1 MKKYLLSVFALFISG
16 FTLAANNTVKSTELA
31 SLLAPYDEWYFDFV
45 TPKALPAVVTYAEL
59 LDTDGILYRFR
70 TLDGVNTS
78 DASVGRWAKKGLGGG
93 IPAFNKAKNPPQ
105 FIRFCWDSVIDKK
118 VYETRI
124 TFSSDVWKL
133 MLTPYFAPYNEAE
146 SAYHNGAKGEQRYH
160 QFMVIGLAPEG
171 KVRVWLQNSR
181 KPNIELTDI
190 QVETVS
196 GNKLDMC
203 KNITDFSRGY
213 KYSKGTEDFIK
224 GKKYPYGEW

>member
-1 MKKYLLSVFALFISG
+1 MKKYLLSVVALFISG
-16 FTLAANNTVKSTELA
+16 FTLAANNTEKSTELS

-78 DASVGRWAKKGLGGG
+78 DASVGQWAKKGLGGG

-124 TFSSDVWKL
+124 TFSSAVWTL
-133 MLTPYFAPYNEAE
+133 MLTPYFAPYDEVE
-146 SAYHNGAKGEQRYH
+146 SAYHNDAKGEQRYH
-160 QFMVIGLAPEG
+160 RFMVIGLAPEG
-171 KVRVWLQNSR
+171 KVRIWLQNSR

-190 QVETVS
+190 LVETVY
-196 GNKLDMC
+196 GDKLDMC
-203 KNITDFSRGY
+203 KKITSSDFSYGY
-213 KYSKGTEDFIK
+213 DEDIIEFIK

>member
-1 MKKYLLSVFALFISG
+1 MNKTFILLAALFVSG
-16 FTLAANNTVKSTELA
+16 CAFANDKADKSTELS

-59 LDTDGILYRFR
+59 LDTNGILYRFR

-78 DASVGRWAKKGLGGG
+78 DASIGQWAKKGLGGG
-93 IPAFNKAKNPPQ
+93 IPSFNKAKNPPQ
-105 FIRFCWDSVIDKK
+105 FIHFCWDSVIDKK

-124 TFSSDVWKL
+124 TFSGEVWKM
-133 MLTPYFAPYNEAE
+133 MLTPYFAPYDEIQ

-160 QFMVIGLAPEG
+160 RFMVIGLAPEG

-190 QVETVS
+190 LAETVS
-196 GNKLDMC
+196 GSKLDMC
-203 KNITDFSRGY
+203 KSITDFSRGY

-224 GKKYPYGEW
+224 GKKYPYGNW

>member
-1 MKKYLLSVFALFISG
+1 MNKKSVL
-16 FTLAANNTVKSTELA
+16 LAALLVSGCAFATDKADKSTELS
-31 SLLAPYDEWYFDFV
+31 SLLAPYDEWYFDFAY
-45 TPKALPAVVTYAEL
+45 PKALPAVVTYAEL
-59 LDTDGILYRFR
+59 LDTDGVFYRFR
-70 TLDGVNTS
+70 TLDGTKPS
-78 DASVGRWAKKGLGGG
+78 KSSIGKWGDKLGFGLT
-93 IPAFNKAKNPPQ
+93 AFNKAKNPPQ
-105 FIRFCWDSVIDKK
+105 FIHFCWDSVIDKK

-133 MLTPYFAPYNEAE
+133 MLTPYFAPYDEIQT
-146 SAYHNGAKGEQRYH
+146 AYHNGAKGEQRYH
-160 QFMVIGLAPEG
+160 RFMVIGLAPEG

-190 QVETVS
+190 LVETVS
-196 GNKLDMC
+196 GNKLEMC

>member
-1 MKKYLLSVFALFISG
+1 MNKKSVL
-16 FTLAANNTVKSTELA
+16 LAALLVSGCAFATDKADKSTELS

-45 TPKALPAVVTYAEL
+45 YPKALPAVVTYAEL
-59 LDTDGILYRFR
+59 LDTDGVFYRFR
-70 TLDGVNTS
+70 TLDGTKPS
-78 DASVGRWAKKGLGGG
+78 KSSIGKWGDKLGFGLT
-93 IPAFNKAKNPPQ
+93 AFNKAKNPPQ
-105 FIRFCWDSVIDKK
+105 FIHFCWDSVIDKK

-133 MLTPYFAPYNEAE
+133 MLTPYFAPYDEAE

-190 QVETVS
+190 LVETVS
-196 GNKLDMC
+196 GDKLDMC

>member
-1 MKKYLLSVFALFISG
+1 MNKKSVL
-16 FTLAANNTVKSTELA
+16 LAALLVSGCAFATDKADKSTELS
-31 SLLAPYDEWYFDFV
+31 SLLAPYDEWYFDFAY
-45 TPKALPAVVTYAEL
+45 PKALPAVVTYAEL
-59 LDTDGILYRFR
+59 LDTDSILYRYR
-70 TLDGVNTS
+70 TLDGTNSS
-78 DASVGRWAKKGLGGG
+78 DSSVGSWGDSIGYG
-93 IPAFNKAKNPPQ
+93 IPSFNKAKNPPR
-105 FIRFCWDSVIDKK
+105 FIHFCWDSVIDKR
-118 VYETRI
+118 VYETTI
-124 TFSSDVWKL
+124 TFGSKVWEL
-133 MLTPYFAPYNEAE
+133 MLIPYFAPYDETQ

-190 QVETVS
+190 LVETVS
-196 GNKLDMC
+196 GDKLDMC

>member
-1 MKKYLLSVFALFISG
+1 MKKMSVLMATLLVYGCAFVG
-16 FTLAANNTVKSTELA
+16 GNTEKSNKPS

-45 TPKALPAVVTYAEL
+45 YPKALPAVVTYAEL
-59 LDTDGILYRFR
+59 LDTDGVFYRFR
-70 TLDGVNTS
+70 TLDGTKPS
-78 DASVGRWAKKGLGGG
+78 KSSIGKWGDKLGFGLT
-93 IPAFNKAKNPPQ
+93 AFNKAKNPPQ
-105 FIRFCWDSVIDKK
+105 FIHFCWDSVIDKK

-190 QVETVS
+190 LVETVS
-196 GNKLDMC
+196 GDKLDMC